1 MEHTPVTELD
11 NVERPMGMNYMKF
24 TVQGIGIGGGI
35 SVQEEVIE
43 LKRNFYHPMFR
54 WNFLMA

>member
-1 MEHTPVTELD
+1 MEHTPVTELTTWG
-11 NVERPMGMNYMKF
+11 EMMGMNYMKF

-43 LKRNFYHPMFR
+43 LKQFLTRCFGR
-54 WNFLMA
+54 NFLMA